1 MRRVAPI
8 LLAAVMA
15 TPAAAQGPLLNGLF
29 ADHAVVQ
36 RDRPLPVF
44 GRAKPG
50 EAVTITLGDK
60 SATATAGPDGA
71 WRTDLPA
78 FAAGGPYKLQAKA
91 ASGATQTVS
100 DVLVGDVWLCSG
112 QSNMELPVER
122 GNNSWSEVRS
132 ANDDGLR
139 MAYVDHADSRTPRT
153 DFSKPPAWKSA
164 KPEAVGSF
172 SAACYYMAREL
183 RKTDKTPLGLVHAS
197 WGGSAIEAWM
207 SPAALRKAGNYED
220 GLTVLA
226 LSLKDRPAA
235 DRRWGETIKAWWSL
249 RHNGAAGGP
258 WLGDGA
264 WTPAPKGLGAWEG
277 WGVPALAAF
286 DGIVWFETSVTLTA
300 AQAQA
305 QAKGGAASLEIGMV
319 DEVDT
324 TFVNGVGIGSTSG
337 AGTVRVYPLAAGRLK
352 AGANR
357 IVVSAF
363 DSYANGG
370 MYGDAP
376 RALVLADGTRIPL
389 DDWRCQ
395 IEPKASGEPP
405 RAPWDAL
412 SGLSTLYNGML
423 APMGPWAF
431 KGLAWYQG
439 ETNAGRPQ
447 TYQALLTQF
456 LAERR
461 TGQPADMPALVVQLA
476 NYGKPQ
482 LAPEDSW
489 WAQLREAQRVAVA
502 KDGHA
507 AIAVITDIG
516 DPSDVHPTNKQ
527 DVGKRLARGA
537 RRLAGAAVTNGPSP
551 VSARRV
557 GDAVE
562 VKFEQVAERLA
573 ARGSDHAIGFELCDA
588 AVCRFADA
596 RVEGDKAVV
605 AVPSGLTPTRVRF
618 AWADAPTFNVFDLS
632 GLPLG
637 PFELAVTQ

>member
-60 SATATAGPDGA
+60 TATATAGPDGA
-71 WRTDLPA
+71 WRADLPA
-78 FAAGGPYKLQAKA
+78 FAAGGAYTLQARA

-122 GNNSWSEVRS
+122 GNNSWSEIRS

-139 MAYVDHADSRTPRT
+139 MAYVDHADSRTPLGA
-153 DFSKPPAWKSA
+153 FSKPPAWKA
-164 KPEAVGSF
+164 ARPEAVGSF

-207 SPAALRKAGNYED
+207 SPAALRRAGNYED
-220 GLTVLA
+220 GLTTLE

-249 RHNGAAGGP
+249 RHNGADGGP

-264 WTPAPKGLGAWEG
+264 WTPAPKGLGVWES
-277 WGVPALAAF
+277 WGVPSLAAF
-286 DGIVWFETSVTLTA
+286 DGVVWFETSVTLTA
-300 AQAQA
+300 AQA
-305 QAKGGAASLEIGMV
+305 KGAASLEIGMV

-376 RALVLADGTRIPL
+376 RALVLADGARIPL
-389 DDWRCQ
+389 ADWRYQ
-395 IEPKASGEPP
+395 VEPKTSGEPP
-405 RAPWDAL
+405 RAPWDTL

-447 TYQALLTQF
+447 TYQALLKEF

-461 TGQPADMPALVVQLA
+461 VGQPADMPALVVQLA

-507 AIAVITDIG
+507 ALAVITDIG
-516 DPSDVHPTNKQ
+516 DPSDIHPTNKQ
-527 DVGKRLARGA
+527 DVGRRLARGA

-562 VKFEQVAERLA
+562 VKFEQVADRLA
-573 ARGSDHAIGFELCDA
+573 ARGSDRAIGFELCDG

-596 RVEGDKAVV
+596 RVEGDRAVV
-605 AVPSGLTPTRVRF
+605 VVPAGLTPARVRF

>member
-44 GRAKPG
+44 GRARPG
-50 EAVTITLGDK
+50 EAVTVTLGDRT
-60 SATATAGPDGA
+60 ATATAGADGA
-71 WRTDLPA
+71 WRADLPA
-78 FAAGGPYKLQAKA
+78 LAAGGPYTLEAKA
-91 ASGATQTVS
+91 ASGAAQTVK

-122 GNNSWSEVRS
+122 GNNSWSEIRS

-139 MAYVDHADSRTPRT
+139 LAYVDHADSRTPLAA
-153 DFSKPPAWKSA
+153 FSKPPAWKAA
-164 KPEAVGSF
+164 KPDAVGSF

-183 RKTDKTPLGLVHAS
+183 RKTDRTPLGLVHAS
-197 WGGSAIEAWM
+197 WGGSAIEAWL
-207 SPAALRKAGNYED
+207 SPAALRKAGDYED
-220 GLTVLA
+220 GLQTLE

-235 DRRWGETIKAWWSL
+235 DRRWGETIKAWWSKG
-249 RHNGAAGGP
+249 HGGTAAGP
-258 WLGDGA
+258 WAGSGD
-264 WTPAPKGLGAWEG
+264 WTPAPQGLGVWES

-286 DGIVWFETSVTLTA
+286 DGVVWFETSVTLTA
-300 AQAQA
+300 AQA
-305 QAKGGAASLEIGMV
+305 KGAASLEIGMV

-337 AGTVRVYPLAAGRLK
+337 AGTARTYPLAAGSLK

-363 DSYANGG
+363 DTYANGG
-370 MYGDAP
+370 MYGDAA
-376 RALVLADGTRIPL
+376 RALFLADGTRIPL
-389 DDWRCQ
+389 TAWRYQ
-395 IEPKASGEPP
+395 VEPKATGEPP
-405 RAPWDAL
+405 RAPWDTL

-423 APMGPWAF
+423 APIGPYAF
-431 KGLAWYQG
+431 KGFAWYQG
-439 ETNAGRPQ
+439 ESNAGRPQ
-447 TYQALLTQF
+447 TYQALLTQLF
-456 LAERR
+456 AERR
-461 TGQPADMPALVVQLA
+461 AGQAADMPALVVQLA

-482 LAPEDSW
+482 LAPENSG

-507 AIAVITDIG
+507 ALAVITDIG
-516 DPSDVHPTNKQ
+516 DPSDIHPTNKQ

-537 RRLAGAAVTNGPSP
+537 RRLAGQAVTSGPSP

-557 GDAVE
+557 GETVE
-562 VKFEQVAERLA
+562 VRFEQVAERLA

-588 AVCRFADA
+588 VACRFADA
-596 RVEGDKAVV
+596 KVEGDKAVV
-605 AVPSGLTPTRVRF
+605 AVPAGLTPTRVRF

-637 PFELAVTQ
+637 PFEIAVAP

>member
-36 RDRPLPVF
+36 RGRPLPVF
-44 GRAKPG
+44 GEAKPG
-50 EAVTITLGDK
+50 EAVTVTLGDR
-60 SATATAGPDGA
+60 TATAKAGANGA
-71 WRTDLPA
+71 WRVDLPA
-78 FAAGGPYKLQAKA
+78 MTAGGPYTLEAKT
-91 ASGATQTVS
+91 ASGASQTVG

-122 GNNSWSEVRS
+122 GNNSWSEIRS

-139 MAYVDHADSRTPRT
+139 MAYVDHADSRSPRT
-153 DFSKPPAWKSA
+153 TFAKPPAWKAA
-164 KPEAVGSF
+164 KPDAVGSF

-197 WGGSAIEAWM
+197 WGGSAIEAWL
-207 SPAALRKAGNYED
+207 SPAALRKAGDYGNDIATLE
-220 GLTVLA
+220 

-249 RHNGAAGGP
+249 RHKGAAGGP
-258 WLGDGA
+258 WAGDGA
-264 WTPAPKGLGAWEG
+264 WTPAPQGLGVWES
-277 WGVPALAAF
+277 WGVPALADF
-286 DGIVWFETSVTLTA
+286 NGMVWFETTATLTA
-300 AQAQA
+300 AQA
-305 QAKGGAASLEIGMV
+305 KGAASLEIGMV

-324 TFVNGVGIGSTSG
+324 TYVNGVGVGSTSG
-337 AGTVRVYPLAAGRLK
+337 AGTVRVYPVAAGTLK

-357 IVVSAF
+357 IVVSAL
-363 DSYANGG
+363 DTYANGG
-370 MYGDAP
+370 LYGEAA

-389 DDWRCQ
+389 TTWRYQ
-395 IEPKASGEPP
+395 IEPKETGEPP
-405 RAPWDAL
+405 RAPWDTL
-412 SGLSTLYNGML
+412 SGVSTLYNGML
-423 APMGPWAF
+423 APMGPYAF
-431 KGLAWYQG
+431 KGFAWYQG
-439 ETNAGRPQ
+439 ESNTGRPQ
-447 TYQALLTQF
+447 TYEPLLREL

-461 TGQPADMPALVVQLA
+461 LGQAADMPALVVQLA

-482 LAPEDSW
+482 LAPEESW
-489 WAQLREAQRVAVA
+489 WAQVREAQRLAVA

-507 AIAVITDIG
+507 ALAVITDIG
-516 DPSDVHPTNKQ
+516 DPSDIHPTNKQ

-537 RRLAGAAVTNGPSP
+537 GRLAGKAVTTGPSP

-557 GDAVE
+557 GETVE
-562 VKFEQVAERLA
+562 VAFEQVAERLA
-573 ARGSDHAIGFELCDA
+573 TRGSDKAIGFELCDTA
-588 AVCRFADA
+588 GCRFADA

-605 AVPSGLTPTRVRF
+605 AIPAGLRPTKVRF
-618 AWADAPTFNVFDLS
+618 AWADAPTFNVFDMA

-637 PFELAVTQ
+637 PFEIAVAP